1 MKKLRLAIDID
12 NTITHWDDSRDYE
25 NFVPDEQMVK
35 VINSLYE
42 KGHEIVLF
50 TARGMGSVGQGRISI
65 DIVPALIKNLD
76 KIGLKYHELITHKPK
91 YDFIVDDKALRPDE
105 FKALVLNNKI
115 ETHEPYYP

>member
-50 TARGMGSVGQGRISI
+50 SARGMGSVGAGRISI

>member
-50 TARGMGSVGQGRISI
+50 TARGMGSVGPGRISI